1 VDPDWERRTLDVL
14 TYVNAA
20 HGLSYR
26 FVRRLAGGVR
36 SGASEVRDPDG
47 RRAVLKWSTDRSW
60 AEQVVRA
67 GPAVERARAA
77 GWPTPR
83 WLAVGVTPG
92 GHPYQIQEF
101 VDGQSIGRL
110 DPGSVRQLLDLVDGH
125 EGMDPDPDRNWSE
138 WVMDVV
144 FRGRDDARDAARRVD
159 ASAAG
164 LVDRFAERCEE
175 YRGHRLP
182 ATDLVHGDL
191 NPGNV
196 LVAGGRIVGVI
207 DVEAIGS
214 GTRAVDLTGLL
225 RTAYA
230 QGADPATRV
239 ALRRAAAAAAG
250 PAGVVLCAA
259 AGFFTM
265 TVFVARRD
273 PAGLPAHY
281 AATARLL
288 DDLRPGGRVITSGR
302 GAPGTARR
310 TGPPA

>member
-1 VDPDWERRTLDVL
+1 VDPDWERRTFEVL
-14 TYVNAA
+14 SYVNAVHA
-20 HGLSYR
+20 LSYR
-26 FVRRLAGGVR
+26 FVRRLAGGVQ
-36 SGASEVRDPDG
+36 SGASEVCDPDG

-83 WLAVGVTPG
+83 WLAVGVTPD

-101 VDGQSIGRL
+101 VDGRPIGRL
-110 DPGSVRQLLDLVDGH
+110 DAAGVRQLLDLVDGH
-125 EGMDPDPDRNWSE
+125 AGLDPDPGRNWSE
-138 WVMDVV
+138 WVTDVV
-144 FRGRDDARDAARRVD
+144 FRGRDGARDAARRVD

-164 LVDRFAERCEE
+164 LVDRFDGLCAE
-175 YRGHRLP
+175 YRGYRLP
-182 ATDLVHGDL
+182 AADLVHGDL

-214 GTRAVDLTGLL
+214 GTRAVDLVGLL

-230 QGADPATRV
+230 QEADPATL
-239 ALRRAAAAAAG
+239 ATLGRAAVAAAG
-250 PAGVVLCAA
+250 PAGLVLCAA
-259 AGFFTM
+259 VGFFTL

-281 AATARLL
+281 AATGRQL
-288 DDLRPGGRVITSGR
+288 DDLDAV
-302 GAPGTARR
+302 
-310 TGPPA
+310 

>member
-1 VDPDWERRTLDVL
+1 VDSDWEPRTLDVL
-14 TYVNAA
+14 THVNAT
-20 HGLSYR
+20 HGLAYR
-26 FVRRLAGGVR
+26 FVRRLAGGMQ
-36 SGASEVRDPDG
+36 SGASELRDPDG

-83 WLAVGVTPG
+83 WLAVGVTPD
-92 GHPYQIQEF
+92 GHPYHVQEF
-101 VDGQSIGRL
+101 VDGQPMGRL
-110 DPGSVRQLLDLVDGH
+110 DPARVRQLLDLVDGH
-125 EGMDPDPDRNWSE
+125 EGLDPDPERNWSQ
-138 WVMDVV
+138 WVTDVV
-144 FRGRDDARDAARRVD
+144 FDGRDDARDGARRVD

-164 LVDRFAERCEE
+164 LVDRFDELCEQ
-175 YRGHRLP
+175 YRGVKPP
-182 ATDLVHGDL
+182 AADLVHGDL

-207 DVEAIGS
+207 DVEAVGS
-214 GTRAVDLTGLL
+214 GTRAFDLTALL

-230 QGADPATRV
+230 EGTDGATRA
-239 ALRRAAAAAAG
+239 ALRRAALAAAG

-259 AGFFTM
+259 AGFFTA
-265 TVFVARRD
+265 TLFVARRD
-273 PAGLPAHY
+273 RARLPAHY

-288 DDLRPGGRVITSGR
+288 DDLVAGGPPRVSR

>member
-1 VDPDWERRTLDVL
+1 VDPDWERRTVDVL
-14 TYVNAA
+14 AYANAT

-26 FVRRLAGGVR
+26 FVRRLAGGVQ
-36 SGASEVRDPDG
+36 SGATELRDPDG

-92 GHPYQIQEF
+92 GHPYQVQEF
-101 VDGQSIGRL
+101 VDGRPIGRL
-110 DPGSVRQLLDLVDGH
+110 DVDGARQLLDLVDGH
-125 EGMDPDPDRNWSE
+125 AGLDPDPGRNWSE
-138 WVMDVV
+138 WVTDVV
-144 FRGRDDARDAARRVD
+144 FHGRDGARDAARRVD

-164 LVDRFAERCEE
+164 LVDRFLERCAE
-175 YRGHRLP
+175 YLGHRLP
-182 ATDLVHGDL
+182 AADLVHGDL

-214 GTRAVDLTGLL
+214 GTRAVDLVGLL

-230 QGADPATRV
+230 QGADPATL
-239 ALRRAAAAAAG
+239 ATLRRAAVAAAG
-250 PAGVVLCAA
+250 PAGLVLCAA
-259 AGFFTM
+259 VGFFTL

-273 PAGLPAHY
+273 SAALPAHY

-288 DDLRPGGRVITSGR
+288 DDLDAV
-302 GAPGTARR
+302 
-310 TGPPA
+310 